1 MTALLE
7 PVLKCRKS
15 APTAGGSIFRNA
27 RCFVPTWNKT
37 MFPWVFLNE
46 RKAMHCQ
53 YCTDAEKANTFTWGC
68 DKFKKD
74 VLMKHLATVDHRAAL
89 EAWSGRRDQERAV
102 AMANQSQQQA
112 VIVALKTVYFMSKKN
127 PSNDIFSDLKH
138 FLFLQ
143 VHA

>member
-1 MTALLE
+1 MLGVLFQCGKLCFRGCFSMRGRQCTAN
-7 PVLKCRKS
+7 
-15 APTAGGSIFRNA
+15 ID
-27 RCFVPTWNKT
+27 
-37 MFPWVFLNE
+37 
-46 RKAMHCQ
+46 
-53 YCTDAEKANTFTWGC
+53 CTDAGKANTFTWGC

-74 VLMKHLATVDHRAAL
+74 VLMKHVATVDHRAAM
-89 EAWSGRRDQERAV
+89 EARSGRRDQERAV

-127 PSNDIFSDLKH
+127 LSNDIFPDLKH